1 MPGGEKLR
9 KPFKGA
15 SFPVLGR
22 FIVRHPLMV
31 IAAWLALA
39 IALFLAIPPLSVV
52 AVLKP
57 PAFLPSDSPVLVSS
71 TEMKQAF
78 KEPSSDNVAVVILS
92 DPAGLSAADDATYK
106 TLVDKLH
113 ADKSSVVGTQDFIAI
128 PELKQALQSTDNK
141 AWQLPV
147 NMVGVMGTGD
157 GQLAYRNVVK
167 IVKDTTANTT
177 LTANLVGP
185 AATMD
190 DLTSTGAED
199 QHFIE
204 IATVLMVLTILMVV
218 YRNVI
223 AMLLPLA
230 TIGVSLV
237 MAQQVVAGLGLYAG
251 LPVGPQ
257 TLILMTGLLMGA
269 GTDYAVFLFS
279 RYHELVR
286 TGMSSDDALVAAL
299 GSIGGVITASAG
311 TVAIAFAGLAFT
323 TLGIFQTIGLSL
335 SITIATG
342 YFAAITMLPAL
353 IVLAGR
359 RGWIKPRKDMTGRF
373 WRRSGVHIA
382 RRPRIH
388 LAASLVILIALA
400 ATVTLAK
407 YNYDDRKT
415 LPADAPSNR
424 GYTAM
429 DAHFPVAGTLQQ
441 FLMVKSPNVDLRS
454 PRALADLEQL
464 AHRVSALPGI
474 DLVRGITR
482 PTGDVL
488 EQAKTSF
495 QVGEVGDKLLDGST
509 QIQAGDSDLNRLSGG
524 AHQMADVLGDVK
536 SKVVGAILPV
546 RSLVSSLAD
555 MQTKMGGSKSLDDV
569 DNSTGL
575 VANMRGLGRTLND
588 NISKIAGI
596 YAWADPLVNVLNNNP
611 LCNLDQRCMASR
623 NDLNMVVTAYED
635 GTLTKLSDL
644 GQKLETS
651 TGAQTLDEVVP
662 GLGKAVDDATAAAR
676 QLGVADPAGIQQQLT
691 SAQDGVT
698 QLADASRQLADG
710 VQTLVDRTRD
720 IGSGMDQAS
729 AFLLAMKR
737 DGADPPMAGFYI
749 PPEILTQSEFKKA
762 ATLFI
767 SADGHTARY
776 LVQTAL
782 DPFSTAAMDQVQEI
796 IKTAETAKPNTTL
809 ANAKVSMVGFSVAQR
824 DIRDY
829 YNGDVQWIMIVT
841 LIAVFLILALLLRS
855 LVAPIY
861 LVASVILSYV
871 SAVGIGV
878 VFFQFVLGQQ
888 LSWNVPG
895 MAFLVLVAV
904 GADYNLLLI
913 SRIREE
919 AVGRGIRSGV
929 IRTVGSTGGVITSAG
944 LIFAAS
950 MLGLTASS
958 ISNIVQTGFIIGVG
972 LLLDTFVVRTI
983 TVPAMAVI
991 VGNANWWPTG
1001 RKAAKHRKVRWQSVH
1016 DEGRVAELAAAESV
1030 VQEADAAEVN
1040 GVVVE
1045 EKHEVDAEVD
1055 AAAAEVEVDEDEA
1068 DTAVIEEN
1076 DAVVIDEKDAA
1087 IDPLGEICDADA
1099 CTIVEPV
1106 RTLRHYPLV
1115 AENCQDDWP
1124 PVPAEASSS
1133 SSRAN

>member
-1 MPGGEKLR
+1 MRMPGGEKLR

-92 DPAGLSAADDATYK
+92 DPAGLTAADDATYK

-157 GQLAYRNVVK
+157 GQVAYRKVVQ

-177 LTANLVGP
+177 LTANVVGP

-204 IATVLMVLTILMVV
+204 IATVLMVLAILMVV

-237 MAQQVVAGLGLYAG
+237 MAQQVVGGFGLYAG

-286 TGMSSDDALVAAL
+286 NGSTTDDALVEAL
-299 GSIGGVITASAG
+299 ASIGGVITASAG

-441 FLMVKSPNVDLRS
+441 LLMVKSPGVDLRS
-454 PRALADLEQL
+454 LRALADLEQL

-474 DLVRGITR
+474 DLVRGITI
-482 PTGDVL
+482 PTGVGL
-488 EQAKTSF
+488 GQAKTSF

-737 DGADPPMAGFYI
+737 DGADPPMSGFYI
-749 PPEILTQSEFKKA
+749 PPEIKKA

-796 IKTAETAKPNTTL
+796 IKTAESAKPNTTL

-824 DIRDY
+824 DIRNY
-829 YNGDVQWIMIVT
+829 YNGDVEWIMIVT
-841 LIAVFLILALLLRS
+841 LVVVFLILALMLRS

-861 LVASVILSYV
+861 LVASVILSYI

-991 VGNANWWPTG
+991 VGNANWWPSKTFG
-1001 RKAAKHRKVRWQSVH
+1001 EKTVNSVEQPAPDDDDAVEELVDDLHGKHVKQVEW
-1016 DEGRVAELAAAESV
+1016 
-1030 VQEADAAEVN
+1030 ADA
-1040 GVVVE
+1040 
-1045 EKHEVDAEVD
+1045 
-1055 AAAAEVEVDEDEA
+1055 
-1068 DTAVIEEN
+1068 T
-1076 DAVVIDEKDAA
+1076 
-1087 IDPLGEICDADA
+1087 
-1099 CTIVEPV
+1099 
-1106 RTLRHYPLV
+1106 
-1115 AENCQDDWP
+1115 
-1124 PVPAEASSS
+1124 
-1133 SSRAN
+1133 

>member
-1 MPGGEKLR
+1 MMSTAEVAQHRSELGPTEATVPCACPPADDCACPPADDEALETPAHDEAADQTRGRRWRRGRAVTGMTGTVTKLTSGPG
-9 KPFKGA
+9 
-15 SFPVLGR
+15 FPALGR
-22 FIVRHPLMV
+22 LIVRHPILMIV
-31 IAAWLALA
+31 AWVALA
-39 IALFLAIPPLSVV
+39 IILFLTIPPMPEV
-52 AVLKP
+52 AARKQP
-57 PAFLPSDSPVLVSS
+57 PFFPSDSPVLISS
-71 TEMKQAF
+71 NEMKQAF
-78 KEPSSDNVAVVILS
+78 NEASSDNLAVVILS
-92 DPAGLSAADDATYK
+92 NENGLGPDDEATYRR
-106 TLVDKLH
+106 LVDNLRGDTH
-113 ADKSSVVGTQDFIAI
+113 VATTQDWVHL
-128 PELKQALQSTDNK
+128 PEVKQAVTSTDNK
-141 AWQLPV
+141 AWQMPV
-147 NMVGVMGTGD
+147 NLTGIMGTGV
-157 GQLAYRNVVK
+157 GQEAYRDVVK

-177 LTANLVGP
+177 LTANVVGP
-185 AATMD
+185 AATFD
-190 DLTSTGAED
+190 DLTTIGAED
-199 QHFIE
+199 QHIIE
-204 IATVLMVLTILMVV
+204 IVTVAMVLTILLIV

-237 MAQQVVAGLGLYAG
+237 VAQQVVAALGLVG
-251 LPVGPQ
+251 LPLGPQ
-257 TLILMTGLLMGA
+257 TLVLMTGMMLGA

-279 RYHELVR
+279 RYHECVR
-286 TGMSSDDALVAAL
+286 SGMSSDDALVAAL
-299 GSIGGVITASAG
+299 SSIGAVVMGSAA
-311 TVAIAFAGLAFT
+311 TVAITFFGLAFT
-323 TLGIFQTIGLSL
+323 NLGIFQTIGPALTV
-335 SITIATG
+335 TIAIG
-342 YFAAITMLPAL
+342 FFAAITMLPAL

-388 LAASLVILIALA
+388 LAVSLVILISLA
-400 ATVTLAK
+400 ATMMLAK

-415 LPADAPSNR
+415 LPADASSNR
-424 GYTAM
+424 GYSAM
-429 DAHFPVAGTLQQ
+429 DAHFPVASTLQQ
-441 FLMVKSPNVDLRS
+441 FLLVKAPNVDLRT

-495 QVGEVGDKLLDGST
+495 QVGEVGDRLLDGST

-546 RSLVSSLAD
+546 RSLVSALSA
-555 MQTKMGGSKSLDDV
+555 MQTKVGGSKSLNDV
-569 DNSTGL
+569 DNSSGL
-575 VANMRGLGRTLND
+575 VANMRALGKQLDD
-588 NISKIAGI
+588 NVSKISGI
-596 YAWADPLVNVLNNNP
+596 YAWADPLVNVLNGNP
-611 LCNLDQRCMASR
+611 LCNLDPRCVASR
-623 NDLNMVVTAYED
+623 DDLNKVVTAYED

-644 GQKLETS
+644 GQKLETT

-662 GLGKAVDDATAAAR
+662 GLGTTLDDATAAAQ
-676 QLGVADPAGIQQQLT
+676 QLGVADPASIQQQLT

-737 DGADPPMAGFYI
+737 DGPDPPMSGFYI
-749 PPEILTQSEFKKA
+749 PPEILTQPEFTKA

-776 LVQTAL
+776 LVQTGL

-796 IKTAETAKPNTTL
+796 TKTAQGAQPNTTL

-829 YNGDVQWIMIVT
+829 YNSDIEWIIIVT
-841 LIAVFLILALLLRS
+841 LIVVFLILVLLLRS
-855 LVAPIY
+855 LIAPIY

-878 VFFQFVLGQQ
+878 VFFQFILGQQ

-944 LIFAAS
+944 LIFA
-950 MLGLTASS
+950 
-958 ISNIVQTGFIIGVG
+958 
-972 LLLDTFVVRTI
+972 
-983 TVPAMAVI
+983 
-991 VGNANWWPTG
+991 
-1001 RKAAKHRKVRWQSVH
+1001 
-1016 DEGRVAELAAAESV
+1016 
-1030 VQEADAAEVN
+1030 
-1040 GVVVE
+1040 
-1045 EKHEVDAEVD
+1045 
-1055 AAAAEVEVDEDEA
+1055 
-1068 DTAVIEEN
+1068 
-1076 DAVVIDEKDAA
+1076 
-1087 IDPLGEICDADA
+1087 
-1099 CTIVEPV
+1099 
-1106 RTLRHYPLV
+1106 
-1115 AENCQDDWP
+1115 
-1124 PVPAEASSS
+1124 
-1133 SSRAN
+1133 

>member
-1 MPGGEKLR
+1 
-9 KPFKGA
+9 
-15 SFPVLGR
+15 
-22 FIVRHPLMV
+22 
-31 IAAWLALA
+31 
-39 IALFLAIPPLSVV
+39 
-52 AVLKP
+52 
-57 PAFLPSDSPVLVSS
+57 
-71 TEMKQAF
+71 
-78 KEPSSDNVAVVILS
+78 
-92 DPAGLSAADDATYK
+92 
-106 TLVDKLH
+106 
-113 ADKSSVVGTQDFIAI
+113 
-128 PELKQALQSTDNK
+128 
-141 AWQLPV
+141 
-147 NMVGVMGTGD
+147 
-157 GQLAYRNVVK
+157 
-167 IVKDTTANTT
+167 
-177 LTANLVGP
+177 
-185 AATMD
+185 AATM
-190 DLTSTGAED
+190 
-199 QHFIE
+199 
-204 IATVLMVLTILMVV
+204 
-218 YRNVI
+218 
-223 AMLLPLA
+223 
-230 TIGVSLV
+230 
-237 MAQQVVAGLGLYAG
+237 
-251 LPVGPQ
+251 
-257 TLILMTGLLMGA
+257 
-269 GTDYAVFLFS
+269 
-279 RYHELVR
+279 
-286 TGMSSDDALVAAL
+286 
-299 GSIGGVITASAG
+299 
-311 TVAIAFAGLAFT
+311 
-323 TLGIFQTIGLSL
+323 
-335 SITIATG
+335 
-342 YFAAITMLPAL
+342 
-353 IVLAGR
+353 
-359 RGWIKPRKDMTGRF
+359 
-373 WRRSGVHIA
+373 
-382 RRPRIH
+382 
-388 LAASLVILIALA
+388 
-400 ATVTLAK
+400 TLAK

-415 LPADAPSNR
+415 LPADSPSNR

-488 EQAKTSF
+488 EQAKTSY

-509 QIQAGDSDLNRLSGG
+509 QIQNGDSDLNRLSGG

-536 SKVVGAILPV
+536 SKVLSAILPV
-546 RSLVSSLAD
+546 RSLVGALTD
-555 MQTKMGGSKSLDDV
+555 MQTKIGGSKSLNDV

-575 VANMRGLGRTLND
+575 VANMRGLGKSLDD

-644 GQKLETS
+644 GQKLETT

-662 GLGKAVDDATAAAR
+662 GLGKTVDDATAAAR

-691 SAQDGVT
+691 SVQDGVT

-749 PPEILTQSEFKKA
+749 PPEILTQAEFKKA

-796 IKTAETAKPNTTL
+796 IKTAETALPNTTL

-841 LIAVFLILALLLRS
+841 LIVVFLILVMLLRS

-878 VFFQFVLGQQ
+878 LFFQFVLGQQ

-950 MLGLTASS
+950 MLGLMASS

-991 VGNANWWPTG
+991 VGKANWWPAG
-1001 RKAAKHRKVRWQSVH
+1001 RSATKHRKVRQK
-1016 DEGRVAELAAAESV
+1016 RIAR
-1030 VQEADAAEVN
+1030 QQ
-1040 GVVVE
+1040 
-1045 EKHEVDAEVD
+1045 
-1055 AAAAEVEVDEDEA
+1055 EDEA
-1068 DTAVIEEN
+1068 AEAADEAAVE
-1076 DAVVIDEKDAA
+1076 
-1087 IDPLGEICDADA
+1087 PLGEICVADA
-1099 CTIVEPV
+1099 CTIVKPV
-1106 RTLRHYPLV
+1106 RGLRDYPL
-1115 AENCQDDWP
+1115 AQEDL
-1124 PVPAEASSS
+1124 VPAAASSS
-1133 SSRAN
+1133 SNLAN

>member
-1 MPGGEKLR
+1 MPGSEKLR
-9 KPFKGA
+9 KPFKGS
-15 SFPVLGR
+15 SFPALGR

-31 IAAWLALA
+31 IAAWIALA
-39 IALFLAIPPLSVV
+39 IALFLAIPPLPVV
-52 AVLKP
+52 AILKP

-71 TEMKQAF
+71 TDMKQAF
-78 KEPSSDNVAVVILS
+78 KEPSSDNVALVILS
-92 DPAGLSAADDATYK
+92 DPAGLTAADDATYK

-157 GQLAYRNVVK
+157 GQKAYRNVVK

-177 LTANLVGP
+177 LTANVVGP

-230 TIGVSLV
+230 TIGLSLV
-237 MAQQVVAGLGLYAG
+237 VAQQVVAGLGLHG

-257 TLILMTGLLMGA
+257 TLVLMTGLLMGA

-286 TGMSSDDALVAAL
+286 SGKTSDDALVEAL
-299 GSIGGVITASAG
+299 ASIGGVITASAA
-311 TVAIAFAGLAFT
+311 TVAIAFFGLAFT
-323 TLGIFQTIGLSL
+323 TLGIFQTIGPSL
-335 SITIATG
+335 TITIATG
-342 YFAAITMLPAL
+342 YFAAVTMLPAL

-382 RRPRIH
+382 RRPRVH

-415 LPADAPSNR
+415 LPADSPSNR

-441 FLMVKSPNVDLRS
+441 FLMVKSPNVDLRT

-474 DLVRGITR
+474 ELVRGITR

-488 EQAKTSF
+488 EQAKTSY

-524 AHQMADVLGDVK
+524 AHQMADVLGDIK

-546 RSLVSSLAD
+546 RSLVSALTD
-555 MQTKMGGSKSLDDV
+555 MQTKVGGSKSLDDV
-569 DNSTGL
+569 DNSSGL
-575 VANMRGLGRTLND
+575 VANMRMLGKQLND
-588 NISKIAGI
+588 NVSKIAGI
-596 YAWADPLVNVLNNNP
+596 YAWADPLVTVLNGNP
-611 LCNLDQRCMASR
+611 LCNLDPRCVASR
-623 NDLNMVVTAYED
+623 DDLNKVVTAYED

-644 GQKLETS
+644 GQKLENS

-676 QLGVADPAGIQQQLT
+676 QLGVADPAGIQQQLI
-691 SAQDGVT
+691 SAQEGVT

-749 PPEILTQSEFKKA
+749 PPEILTQAEFKKA

-796 IKTAETAKPNTTL
+796 IKTAETALPNTTL

-841 LIAVFLILALLLRS
+841 LIVVFLILVLLLRS

-878 VFFQFVLGQQ
+878 LFFQFILGQQ

-950 MLGLTASS
+950 MLGLMASS

-991 VGNANWWPTG
+991 VGKSNWWPAG
-1001 RKAAKHRKVRWQSVH
+1001 RKAAKYRKVRWQSTMH
-1016 DEGRVAELAAAESV
+1016 DEGQVTKLDVTKSVAAES
-1030 VQEADAAEVN
+1030 DAKETD
-1040 GVVVE
+1040 E
-1045 EKHEVDAEVD
+1045 DEVD
-1055 AAAAEVEVDEDEA
+1055 AAVIDETGA
-1068 DTAVIEEN
+1068 VGDTAV
-1076 DAVVIDEKDAA
+1076 
-1087 IDPLGEICDADA
+1087 DPLGEICDADA

-1106 RTLRHYPLV
+1106 RTLRHYPRV
-1115 AENCQDDWP
+1115 AENCQDDWL

-1133 SSRAN
+1133 SSLAN

>member
-1 MPGGEKLR
+1 MPEKLR

-15 SFPVLGR
+15 SFPALGR
-22 FIVRHPLMV
+22 LIVRHPVLV
-31 IAAWLALA
+31 IVGWLALA
-39 IALFLAIPPLSVV
+39 IALFLAIPPLPVV
-52 AVLKP
+52 AQLKP

-92 DPAGLSAADDATYK
+92 DPTGLTAADVATY
-106 TLVDKLH
+106 TMLVDKLH
-113 ADKSSVVGTQDFIAI
+113 ADKASVVGTQDFLAI
-128 PELKQALQSTDNK
+128 PELKQALQSADNK

-157 GQLAYRNVVK
+157 GQQAYRNVVK

-177 LTANLVGP
+177 LTANVVGP

-190 DLTSTGAED
+190 DLTTTGAED

-204 IATVLMVLTILMVV
+204 IATVLMVLTILLVV

-237 MAQQVVAGLGLYAG
+237 AAQQVVAGLGLYAG

-257 TLILMTGLLMGA
+257 TLVLMTGLLMGA

-286 TGMSSDDALVAAL
+286 GGRSSDDALVESLA
-299 GSIGGVITASAG
+299 SIGGVITASAA
-311 TVAIAFAGLAFT
+311 TVAIAFGGLAFT
-323 TLGIFQTIGLSL
+323 TLGIFQTIGFSL

-400 ATVTLAK
+400 ATVTLAN

-415 LPADAPSNR
+415 LPPDSPSNR

-441 FLMVKSPNVDLRS
+441 FLMVTSPNTDLRS

-482 PTGDVL
+482 PTGNVL
-488 EQAKTSF
+488 EQAKTSY

-524 AHQMADVLGDVK
+524 AHQMADVLGDIK
-536 SKVVGAILPV
+536 GKVVGAILPV
-546 RSLVSSLAD
+546 RSLVSALAD
-555 MQTKMGGSKSLDDV
+555 MQTKMGGSKSLNDA

-575 VANMRGLGRTLND
+575 VANMRGLGKTLND

-596 YAWADPLVNVLNNNP
+596 YAWAEPLVNVLNNNP

-644 GQKLETS
+644 GQKLENS

-662 GLGKAVDDATAAAR
+662 GLGKAVDDATSAAK
-676 QLGVADPAGIQQQLT
+676 QLGVADPAGLQQQLI

-737 DGADPPMAGFYI
+737 DGADPPMSGFYI
-749 PPEILTQSEFKKA
+749 PPEILTQAEFKKA

-796 IKTAETAKPNTTL
+796 VKTAESALPNTSL
-809 ANAKVSMVGFSVAQR
+809 ANAKVSMMGFSVAQR

-829 YNGDVQWIMIVT
+829 YNGDVEWIMIVT
-841 LIAVFLILALLLRS
+841 LIVVFLILALLLRS

-878 VFFQFVLGQQ
+878 VFFQFLLGQQ

-950 MLGLTASS
+950 MLGLMASS

-991 VGNANWWPTG
+991 VGKANWWPAG
-1001 RKAAKHRKVRWQSVH
+1001 RRADKQRKVRWTPMHGQIHAVRAH
-1016 DEGRVAELAAAESV
+1016 AAMADAPQHEPAAETGAEEGDTVDDEEQASV
-1030 VQEADAAEVN
+1030 NGNDVN
-1040 GVVVE
+1040 GVNG
-1045 EKHEVDAEVD
+1045 
-1055 AAAAEVEVDEDEA
+1055 
-1068 DTAVIEEN
+1068 N
-1076 DAVVIDEKDAA
+1076 DSG
-1087 IDPLGEICDADA
+1087 PLGDICDADA

-1115 AENCQDDWP
+1115 ADNCQDNWL
-1124 PVPAEASSS
+1124 PVPADASSS

>member
-1 MPGGEKLR
+1 MMSTAEDAQQRSELGPTEAAVPCASPPAGDEALRTPAREVAANQTRGQRWRRGGAMTGLTDTVKKLTSGPG
-9 KPFKGA
+9 
-15 SFPVLGR
+15 FPALGR
-22 FIVRHPLMV
+22 LIVRHPIVV
-31 IAAWLALA
+31 IVAWVALAL
-39 IALFLAIPPLSVV
+39 ILFLTIPPMLEV
-52 AVLKP
+52 AARKQP
-57 PAFLPSDSPVLVSS
+57 PFFPSDSPVLISS
-71 TEMKQAF
+71 NEMKQAF
-78 KEPSSDNVAVVILS
+78 KEPSSDNLAVVILS
-92 DPAGLSAADDATYK
+92 NEKGLSSDDEATYRR
-106 TLVDKLH
+106 LVDTLRSDTAH
-113 ADKSSVVGTQDFIAI
+113 VATTQDWVHL
-128 PELKQALQSTDNK
+128 PEVKQALTSADNK
-141 AWQLPV
+141 AWQMPINLT
-147 NMVGVMGTGD
+147 GIMGTGV
-157 GQLAYRNVVK
+157 GQEAYRDVVK
-167 IVKDTTANTT
+167 TIKDTTANTT
-177 LTANLVGP
+177 LTANVVGP
-185 AATMD
+185 AATFD
-190 DLTSTGAED
+190 DLTTTGAED

-204 IATVLMVLTILMVV
+204 IATVLMVLTILLIV

-237 MAQQVVAGLGLYAG
+237 VAQQVVAALGLVG
-251 LPVGPQ
+251 LPLGPQ
-257 TLILMTGLLMGA
+257 TLVLMTGMMLGA

-286 TGMSSDDALVAAL
+286 TGMSSDDSLVAAL
-299 GSIGGVITASAG
+299 GSIGGVVMGSAA
-311 TVAIAFAGLAFT
+311 TVAITFFGLAFT
-323 TLGIFQTIGLSL
+323 DLGIFQTIGPALTV
-335 SITIATG
+335 TIAIG
-342 YFAAITMLPAL
+342 FFAAITMLPAL

-382 RRPRIH
+382 RRPRVH
-388 LAASLVILIALA
+388 LAVSLVILVALA
-400 ATVTLAK
+400 AMVSLAK

-415 LPADAPSNR
+415 LPPDSPSNR

-429 DAHFPVAGTLQQ
+429 DAHFPVASTLQQ
-441 FLMVKSPNVDLRS
+441 FLMVTSPNVDLRS

-488 EQAKTSF
+488 EQAKTSY

-509 QIQAGDSDLNRLSGG
+509 QIQAGDSDLSRLSGG

-536 SKVVGAILPV
+536 SKVLAAVLPV
-546 RSLVSSLAD
+546 RSLVGALTD

-623 NDLNMVVTAYED
+623 NDLNLVVDAYED
-635 GTLTKLSDL
+635 GTLNKLSDL
-644 GQKLETS
+644 GQKLENS

-691 SAQDGVT
+691 SVQDGVT

-720 IGSGMDQAS
+720 IGSGLDQAS

-737 DGADPPMAGFYI
+737 DGADPPMSGFYI
-749 PPEILTQSEFKKA
+749 PPEILTQAEFKKA

-796 IKTAETAKPNTTL
+796 VKTAETALPNTSL

-824 DIRDY
+824 DIRNY
-829 YNGDVQWIMIVT
+829 YNGDVRWIMIVT
-841 LIAVFLILALLLRS
+841 LIVVFLILVLLLRS

-878 VFFQFVLGQQ
+878 LFFQFVLGEQ

-950 MLGLTASS
+950 MFGLTASS

-991 VGNANWWPTG
+991 VGNANWWPSKTFG
-1001 RKAAKHRKVRWQSVH
+1001 EKTVDSVERPAPHDDDPVDDMQGKHVK
-1016 DEGRVAELAAAESV
+1016 RVEW
-1030 VQEADAAEVN
+1030 
-1040 GVVVE
+1040 
-1045 EKHEVDAEVD
+1045 VDA
-1055 AAAAEVEVDEDEA
+1055 
-1068 DTAVIEEN
+1068 T
-1076 DAVVIDEKDAA
+1076 
-1087 IDPLGEICDADA
+1087 
-1099 CTIVEPV
+1099 
-1106 RTLRHYPLV
+1106 
-1115 AENCQDDWP
+1115 
-1124 PVPAEASSS
+1124 
-1133 SSRAN
+1133 